1 LLGEDICYT
10 YSILFDQI
18 PTITFVV
25 TWYFHEN
32 DRFPG
37 SILQVMGLSTVG
49 EWAIVGGIG
58 ELTLARGVIKYETVL
73 NVPNQEY
80 YQKLS
85 IYALYTPPSVSKQ

>member
-1 LLGEDICYT
+1 
-10 YSILFDQI
+10 
-18 PTITFVV
+18 
-25 TWYFHEN
+25 
-32 DRFPG
+32 
-37 SILQVMGLSTVG
+37 MGLSTVG